1 MNSIIQLCPK
11 CNKHTNIVLDKDNV
25 IISCCCGFCSTM
37 NVKSVIS
44 ELNQNNL
51 NMPNTDDT
59 FSEMKT
65 DINKGYQHLSTYFW
79 KVKDDYIN
87 NMLSQINTI

>member
-1 MNSIIQLCPK
+1 
-11 CNKHTNIVLDKDNV
+11 
-25 IISCCCGFCSTM
+25 
-37 NVKSVIS
+37 
-44 ELNQNNL
+44 
-51 NMPNTDDT
+51 MPNTDDT